1 MVLGIGTDIIEISRV
16 KRAIESE
23 HFRARVYTAAERAY
37 CEARGAGMAASFAAR
52 FAGKEA
58 VLKAFGTGLRG
69 GSLQDVEI
77 LDDALGCPRVTLHGY
92 YQALA
97 AEQGVTRILL
107 SLSHAREYATAQCV
121 MEGAMEGRDGM
132 EGENSK

>member
-16 KRAIESE
+16 KKAIESE

-37 CEARGAGMAASFAAR
+37 CESRGAGAAASFAAR

-58 VLKAFGTGLRG
+58 VLKAFGTGLRQG
-69 GSLQDVEI
+69 TLLEIEI
-77 LDDALGCPRVTLHGY
+77 LNDALGCPCVTLSG
-92 YQALA
+92 AFRELA
-97 AEQGVTRILL
+97 KQKGVRRVLL

-121 MEGAMEGRDGM
+121 MEGRER
-132 EGENSK
+132 

>member
-16 KRAIESE
+16 KRAIASE

-37 CEARGAGMAASFAAR
+37 CEARSAGEAASFAAR

-69 GSLQDVEI
+69 GSMQDVEI
-77 LDDALGCPRVTLHGY
+77 LDDALGCPQVTLHGY
-92 YQALA
+92 YRSLA
-97 AEQGVTRILL
+97 AKKGITRILL

-121 MEGAMEGRDGM
+121 MEG
-132 EGENSK
+132 ENS